1 MLLDE
6 RYSTKF
12 LYFCVFLRNFPNV
25 IHPTGINTENREKK
39 EEKRTLQ
46 KEKKENFKQFIFT
59 IKE

>member
-12 LYFCVFLRNFPNV
+12 LYFCVLLRNFPNV
-25 IHPTGINTENREKK
+25 IHPTGINTEKREKK